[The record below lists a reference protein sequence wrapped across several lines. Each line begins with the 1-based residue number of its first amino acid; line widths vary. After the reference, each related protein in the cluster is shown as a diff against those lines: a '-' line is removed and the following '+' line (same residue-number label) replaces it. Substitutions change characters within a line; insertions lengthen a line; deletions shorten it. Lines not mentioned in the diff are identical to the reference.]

1 VQWDG
6 LARNKHAPERSR
18 PMTDITP
25 PPETTTPWQGG
36 FSGSP
41 SPPSPPNLEAG
52 AIVVVQAASA
62 EGTGVQITYMD
73 GAFYRSFWTVG
84 SNADPTLIE
93 MLAPATVRQIRTQLV
108 DQLASSATGLDDIPL
123 KTFVEAA
130 DQYLQSRSSERFSN
144 AVFGTITEQTTPS
157 LFLDGAVSFPNG
169 VVGTIQY
176 TAGRIV
182 AETHLS
188 VLPAAQPSP
197 PLSPGPAPLRV
208 ADLRSLAQALQLA
221 LSDQPGIDPAWQQVL
236 TVTQNELQ

>member
-1 VQWDG
+1 
-6 LARNKHAPERSR
+6 
-18 PMTDITP
+18 MTDITP

-36 FSGSP
+36 FSGP
-41 SPPSPPNLEAG
+41 PTPPSPPNLEAG
-52 AIVVVQAASA
+52 TIVVVQAASA

-84 SNADPTLIE
+84 SNAVPDLIE

-108 DQLASSATGLDDIPL
+108 DQLASSATGLDHVPL
-123 KTFVEAA
+123 KAFVEAA
-130 DQYLQSRSSERFSN
+130 DQYLKSRSSERFSN
-144 AVFGTITEQTTPS
+144 AVFGSITEQTTPS
-157 LFLDGAVSFPNG
+157 LFLDGAVNFPNG

-188 VLPAAQPSP
+188 VLPAAQPS
-197 PLSPGPAPLRV
+197 PLRV

>member
-1 VQWDG
+1 VQLDG
-6 LARNKHAPERSR
+6 LARNKYAPERNR

-25 PPETTTPWQGG
+25 PPETTTPWEGG
-36 FSGSP
+36 FSGRP
-41 SPPSPPNLEAG
+41 TPPQPPNLEAG

-73 GAFYRSFWTVG
+73 SAFYRSFWSVG
-84 SNADPTLIE
+84 SSAVPTLVE
-93 MLAPATVRQIRTQLV
+93 MLTPATVRQIRTQLV
-108 DQLASSATGLDDIPL
+108 DQLASSATGLDDVPL
-123 KTFVEAA
+123 KAFVEAA
-130 DQYLQSRSSERFSN
+130 HQYLQSRSSERFSN

-157 LFLDGAVSFPNG
+157 VFLDGAASFPNG

-188 VLPAAQPSP
+188 VLAAAQPSP
-197 PLSPGPAPLRV
+197 PAPLRV

-221 LSDQPGIDPAWQQVL
+221 LSNQPGIDPAWQQVL
-236 TVTQNELQ
+236 TFAQNELQ